1 MYGSSGAYIDLKS
14 PSSDD
19 YDLRLITFGSV
30 TEIRSDDLHIQSA
43 ARENYIDATA
53 NGAVNLYYD
62 NTKMF
67 ETTSTG
73 VTVGGTES
81 SFGVTSSSGE
91 YKIILESSSAP
102 RQNYI
107 GMTSHDNLVIAADED
122 NAGNGSNIRFRID
135 GSEKM
140 RLLSTGQLALGATS
154 VSASGSPVIE
164 TTGSISII
172 KNHTDTASSGNVS
185 FGAGNQGLTITN
197 NQAGADNYTSKLGFT
212 VATTSANSDG
222 LIEFASTNSNGSG
235 EFRFYVESG
244 NTLNKKMTL
253 QSSGALLVGTDTA
266 GSAGSGDVVA
276 ATGIFLGG
284 TSGANRLDDYEEGD
298 FTVTLRRAGNS
309 NGQSSRTCRYKKI
322 GSVVILNF
330 VNDGTVSPY
339 YGPVPPGSSYA
350 ADQSVE
356 IVSQLP
362 FTPTMGNAAVRL
374 GHSRTLKN
382 QSELAI
388 GCRHNSTTIYL
399 GRSGANNNYYPSNNA
414 VTENAQTN
422 ISIIAT
428 FIYQSE

>member
-1 MYGSSGAYIDLKS
+1 MSRSKIKTASITDDAVTGAKIENS
-14 PSSDD
+14 PTIATN
-19 YDLRLITFGSV
+19 LSV
-30 TEIRSDDLHIQSA
+30 TGDLTVDT
-43 ARENYIDATA
+43 NTLKVDA
-53 NGAVNLYYD
+53 
-62 NTKMF
+62 
-67 ETTSTG
+67 
-73 VTVGGTES
+73 
-81 SFGVTSSSGE
+81 
-91 YKIILESSSAP
+91 
-102 RQNYI
+102 
-107 GMTSHDNLVIAADED
+107 
-122 NAGNGSNIRFRID
+122 SNN
-135 GSEKM
+135 
-140 RLLSTGQLALGATS
+140 QLILGATS
-154 VSASGSPVIE
+154 VSASGSPSIE
-164 TTGSISII
+164 TNGAISII

-197 NQAGADNYTSKLGFT
+197 SQGGANNYTSKLGFT

-298 FTVTLRRAGNS
+298 FTVTLRRGGHSAGDH
-309 NGQSSRTCRYKKI
+309 SRTCRYKKI

-339 YGPVPPGSSYA
+339 YSPVNTSYA
-350 ADQSVE
+350 ADQSVV

-382 QSELAI
+382 TADLAI
-388 GCRHNSTTIYL
+388 GCRHNDTTIYL
-399 GRSGANNNYYPSNNA
+399 GRAGINNLYYPSNNA
-414 VTENAQTN
+414 LTENAQTN

-428 FIYQSE
+428 LIYQSE